1 MEDHIA
7 EAARH
12 ESNLAQLMTLY
23 YRHRSAGTALP
34 QDLAYAIRHAE
45 DRIRELR
52 KNQPTGK
59 LTIVDQERT

>member
-1 MEDHIA
+1 MEDSVR
-7 EAARH
+7 EAAGH
-12 ESNLAQLMTLY
+12 ETKLAQLMTQY
-23 YRHRSAGTALP
+23 YRHKSAGTALP
-34 QDLAYAIRHAE
+34 PNLMHDIGHAQ